1 MCRKVSVR
9 RTEIEI
15 PCHKERGSGF
25 RQQAPIRRLAAA
37 HSRLLNASRWEIG
50 AYVYVPESV
59 SAGH

>member
-1 MCRKVSVR
+1 MR